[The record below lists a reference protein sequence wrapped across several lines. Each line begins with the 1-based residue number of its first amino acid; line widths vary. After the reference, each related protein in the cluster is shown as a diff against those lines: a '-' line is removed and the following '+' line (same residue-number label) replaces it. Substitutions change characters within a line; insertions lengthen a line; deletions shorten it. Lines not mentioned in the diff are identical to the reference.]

1 MPVAARRLPS
11 WVWVTGLTAG
21 ALAGVAV
28 LTVQA
33 DRGPHPTA
41 AAVRPGATASAAP
54 GAEAS
59 PSPKPSAAPART
71 GVPKGSGS
79 GRRIVYDLSDHRVW
93 LVDAD
98 DTARRT
104 FTVWPGTVEP
114 GPGTYTISVRKAA
127 TTGSDGVEIEHIIY
141 FSVVSGVNIAFSNA
155 VDGSS
160 PPPAAEGARTGGIRM
175 PTADGAALWAF
186 GDLGT
191 KVRVVE

>member
-1 MPVAARRLPS
+1 VPARRLPS

-21 ALAGVAV
+21 AVAAVVV

-41 AAVRPGATASAAP
+41 SAVRPSASASASKGSDAGPSASPRSSASPGAT
-54 GAEAS
+54 E
-59 PSPKPSAAPART
+59 
-71 GVPKGSGS
+71 VPKASGT
-79 GRRIVYDLSDHRVW
+79 GRRVVYDLSSRRVW

-104 FTVWPGTVEP
+104 FTVWPGTVDP
-114 GPGTYTISVRKAA
+114 VPGTYTVSVRKDA
-127 TTGSDGVEIEHIIY
+127 TTGSDGVQIEHIIY

-160 PPPAAEGARTGGIRM
+160 PPPAATGAQTGGIRM
-175 PTADGAALWAF
+175 AKADGAALWAF